1 MLPQHVNRKLLRE
14 LEESNA
20 HFDSLVDIFPAK
32 LYVAGNTGDEVY
44 NPKYFKGQHKESKE
58 SRRARNK
65 AAKRAKFDPE
75 QAETTLQAKLRK
87 DTEEDSEDESE
98 DEEAVEEQGEE
109 SEEEPA
115 SAPPPPASK
124 DECDSKSSSTSS
136 VVIPDNASRI
146 EALRAKLHAKIAE
159 KRALRPQPT
168 DASAVSKRAARRAE
182 KQRRQEEA
190 KKKKAA
196 ATAVRGQISK
206 LKLAKTG
213 TSLAAGTS
221 AQDDLEHMDFGK
233 LAGLNSTKSLTTPYS
248 KGGNKSLTNMNK
260 KKSLEKMLAD
270 AESKRQ
276 KLLELKKGS
285 AEDKAKYE
293 KMQWSDAL
301 KEADG
306 ERMKDDPAKLKKALK
321 KKAAKKS
328 KSQKAWKSRLEQTQ
342 EKMNERQ
349 KIRSHNLEKRKLG
362 GAVGANLSK
371 KKIVDDSTES
381 KTSRRLSRAG
391 FEGKKQDFING
402 KSKAKVQ

>member
-1 MLPQHVNRKLLRE
+1 MPPQHVNGKLLRE

-20 HFDSLVDIFPAK
+20 YFDDLVDIFPAK

-87 DTEEDSEDESE
+87 DTEEDSEDGSE
-98 DEEAVEEQGEE
+98 DEVVEEQE
-109 SEEEPA
+109 SEEEL
-115 SAPPPPASK
+115 SSTPPPSASRD
-124 DECDSKSSSTSS
+124 DETSKSTST
-136 VVIPDNASRI
+136 VDIPDNASRI

-196 ATAVRGQISK
+196 ATAVRGQNSK

-213 TSLAAGTS
+213 TALSSGTS
-221 AQDDLEHMDFGK
+221 TQQDLEHMDFGK
-233 LAGLNSTKSLTTPYS
+233 LAGLNASNTLATPYS
-248 KGGNKSLTNMNK
+248 KGANKSLTNMNK

-276 KLLELKKGS
+276 KLLDLKKGS

-306 ERMKDDPAKLKKALK
+306 ERIKDDPAKLKKALK
-321 KKAAKKS
+321 KKAAKKA
-328 KSQKAWKSRLEQTQ
+328 KSQKAWKSRLETTQ
-342 EKMNERQ
+342 DKMSERQ
-349 KIRSHNLEKRKLG
+349 KIRNHNLDKRKLG

-371 KKIVDDSTES
+371 KKIVDDSAES

-402 KSKAKVQ
+402 KAKTTVQ